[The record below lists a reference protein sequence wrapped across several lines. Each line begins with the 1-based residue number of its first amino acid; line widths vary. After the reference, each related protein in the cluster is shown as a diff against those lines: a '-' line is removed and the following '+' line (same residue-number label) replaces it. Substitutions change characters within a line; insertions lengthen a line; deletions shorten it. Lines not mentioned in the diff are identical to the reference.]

1 MAQLLRSND
10 PKGLNIF
17 DLPELLKQILY
28 FLEIDRSIYPALFV
42 NRLWYK
48 CGIPLLWRR
57 VELKG
62 NDIHYEH
69 YFPVEYNYCERYRTR
84 VRKFHK
90 ADMRGKKPVYASNLI
105 SYYHS
110 ITHKIIRS
118 VVNYCPN
125 IIHLDFKNSVG
136 VSDETLIKLAML
148 RTCFAEII
156 LIMCICL
163 D

>member
-10 PKGLNIF
+10 LKGLNIF
-17 DLPELLKQILY
+17 DLPELLEQILY

-62 NDIHYEH
+62 NDIHYGH

-90 ADMRGKKPVYASNLI
+90 ADMRGEKTCLCLKPDFILSF
-105 SYYHS
+105 
-110 ITHKIIRS
+110 
-118 VVNYCPN
+118 NY
-125 IIHLDFKNSVG
+125 
-136 VSDETLIKLAML
+136 T
-148 RTCFAEII
+148 
-156 LIMCICL
+156 
-163 D
+163 